1 VPMVMI
7 YVHIYIYIY
16 MTSRNCVYVRAPY
29 SRTIDPVV
37 EILVRTLCHSA
48 R

>member
-1 VPMVMI
+1 MPMVMI
-7 YVHIYIYIY
+7 YVHIY